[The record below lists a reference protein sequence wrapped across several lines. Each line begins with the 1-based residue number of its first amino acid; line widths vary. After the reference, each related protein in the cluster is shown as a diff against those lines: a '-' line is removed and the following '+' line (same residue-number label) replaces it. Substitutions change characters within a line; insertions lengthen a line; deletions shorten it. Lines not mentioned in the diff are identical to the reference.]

1 MRAAVLFDLDGTL
14 WDSTFAIAP
23 AWDRV
28 LSKAGR
34 RVTREDMTG
43 VMGMTDREI
52 GAALLPELDGEAST
66 ALVRLAS
73 REEVPDIRRTGG
85 KLYPGVADTLRILKE
100 EYDLYIVSNC
110 MDGYIQ
116 AFLYAHSQGQNFRDY
131 GCLGFPAQDKASN
144 IRAIC
149 EKHHL
154 EKAIYV
160 GDTASDGRAAR
171 AAGLPFIHA
180 SYGFGQADGAD
191 GVLNVFSELPGLL
204 ETIWKERNDHIGEE
218 RTMRDY
224 REETEKRVQFIRE
237 RLAES
242 GAKGI
247 VYGNS
252 GGKDSALV
260 GILCKLACE
269 DTVGVTLPCESK
281 RNFGEDMAD
290 GLAVAEQ
297 FRIET
302 RNVDITPVKEALVA
316 AVGPVTELNKAAL
329 TNMNPRL
336 RMITLYSIG
345 AAENRLVAGTGN
357 RSERYMGYFTKWGDG
372 ACDFNPIGDLT
383 VAEVYDFL
391 RYLNAPENIIK
402 KAPSAGLFEGQTDEQ
417 EMGVSYAAIDTVVLG
432 GEVSEAEKAIIDR
445 YHSRSE
451 HKRKMP
457 PIYGE

>member
-1 MRAAVLFDLDGTL
+1 
-14 WDSTFAIAP
+14 
-23 AWDRV
+23 
-28 LSKAGR
+28 
-34 RVTREDMTG
+34 
-43 VMGMTDREI
+43 
-52 GAALLPELDGEAST
+52 
-66 ALVRLAS
+66 
-73 REEVPDIRRTGG
+73 
-85 KLYPGVADTLRILKE
+85 
-100 EYDLYIVSNC
+100 
-110 MDGYIQ
+110 
-116 AFLYAHSQGQNFRDY
+116 
-131 GCLGFPAQDKASN
+131 
-144 IRAIC
+144 
-149 EKHHL
+149 
-154 EKAIYV
+154 
-160 GDTASDGRAAR
+160 
-171 AAGLPFIHA
+171 
-180 SYGFGQADGAD
+180 
-191 GVLNVFSELPGLL
+191 
-204 ETIWKERNDHIGEE
+204 
-218 RTMRDY
+218 MRDY
-224 REETEKRVQFIRE
+224 REETEKRVAFIRE
-237 RLAES
+237 RLRES
-242 GAKGI
+242 GARGI

-260 GILCKLACE
+260 GILCKLAC
-269 DTVGVTLPCESK
+269 DNTVGVTLPCESK

-302 RNVDITPVKEALVA
+302 RNVDITPVKQTLVA
-316 AVGPVTELNKAAL
+316 AVEPVTELNQAAL

-432 GEVSEAEKAIIDR
+432 GEVSEKEKAIIDR